1 MNMNKIAVAIAL
13 TAGLISV
20 AHAADQGH
28 GTVTFT
34 GSIIESPCSINPES
48 VDQTVELG
56 SIATAALADSGTS
69 TPRPFQIKLEN
80 CTLSTAAGVTTTF
93 TGATGAN
100 GLLGMT
106 GTAKGASIAITDGTG
121 AVVKLGTPS
130 VAQQLQDGNNTLSF
144 SAYLQ
149 GDGETATIVPGE
161 FQSIADFS
169 LSYE

>member
-1 MNMNKIAVAIAL
+1 MKLNKFAVAITLA
-13 TAGLISV
+13 AGLTSV

-34 GSIIESPCSINPES
+34 GSIIEAPCSINPES
-48 VDQTVELG
+48 VDQTVALG
-56 SIATAALADSGTS
+56 SVATVALADSGTS

-80 CTLSTAAGVTTTF
+80 CSFSTASGVSTTF
-93 TGATGAN
+93 TGAEGAD

-121 AVVKLGTPS
+121 AVIKMGMPS
-130 VAQQLQDGNNTLSF
+130 TAQQLQEGSNTLSF
-144 SAYLQ
+144 SAYLK
-149 GDGETATIVPGE
+149 GDGNSVTVVPGE

-169 LSYE
+169 LSYQ